1 MDRRRRKV
9 DALHLKWRV
18 GSIPSDG
25 TINLWSD
32 FTYTPAPEGLG
43 RSIFGLG
50 DVERIVRINE
60 QVVVVVVVVNG
71 GVRVVGGAV
80 AGNGDG
86 EEAIRG
92 RRRTTRVGHAVAHIL
107 PPV

>member
-1 MDRRRRKV
+1 M
-9 DALHLKWRV
+9 
-18 GSIPSDG
+18 
-25 TINLWSD
+25 
-32 FTYTPAPEGLG
+32 
-43 RSIFGLG
+43 G

-60 QVVVVVVVVNG
+60 QVVVVVNG

>member
-25 TINLWSD
+25 AINLWSD

-60 QVVVVVVVVNG
+60 QVVVVVVVNG